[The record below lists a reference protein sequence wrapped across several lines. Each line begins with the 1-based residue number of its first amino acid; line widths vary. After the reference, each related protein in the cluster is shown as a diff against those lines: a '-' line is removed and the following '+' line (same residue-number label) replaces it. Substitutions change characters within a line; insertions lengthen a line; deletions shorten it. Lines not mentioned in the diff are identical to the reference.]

1 LVVAGSV
8 GENMVRIEG
17 KEVQVIL
24 ATNESLGNCPKVT
37 MNEGP
42 ADGSISPSGISSI
55 KRERDG
61 LSIRFLR

>member
-1 LVVAGSV
+1 LVVAGRV

-42 ADGSISPSGISSI
+42 ADGSILPSGISSI

-61 LSIRFLR
+61 LSIKFLR